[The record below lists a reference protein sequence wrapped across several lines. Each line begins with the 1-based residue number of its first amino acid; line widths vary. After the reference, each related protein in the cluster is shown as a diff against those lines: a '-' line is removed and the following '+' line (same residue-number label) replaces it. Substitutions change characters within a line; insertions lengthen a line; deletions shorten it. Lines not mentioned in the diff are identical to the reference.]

1 MNSSKKNRLYQSTTI
16 ISTAGITLP
25 KATAAISKAAAAI
38 SKATAAIS
46 KASTAI
52 SRATA
57 AVHCNHCRRH
67 INHRRSRHHSYPAIT
82 AIFRIVATIIT
93 ATNTSY

>member
-1 MNSSKKNRLYQSTTI
+1 MNFQKSRLYQSTSI

-25 KATAAISKAAAAI
+25 KATAAI

-57 AVHCNHCRRH
+57 AVHS
-67 INHRRSRHHSYPAIT
+67 HRRRCHIYHRGRRHHSYLAIT
-82 AIFRIVATIIT
+82 AILRIVATIIT
-93 ATNTSY
+93 ATAASY